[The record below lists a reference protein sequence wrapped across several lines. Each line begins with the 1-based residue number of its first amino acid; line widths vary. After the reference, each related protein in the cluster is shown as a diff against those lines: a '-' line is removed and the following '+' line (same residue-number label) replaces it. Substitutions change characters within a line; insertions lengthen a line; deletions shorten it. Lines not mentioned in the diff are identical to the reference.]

1 MSKVRKTLAKYDLG
15 HQYGKKMGLPD
26 PSGDLFYGSDRALSP
41 TEAAEKAAKDAAE
54 ATGSEQASAAATEAA
69 SVPIAISDD
78 TLAARDAQ
86 KKRQLAAAGLSG
98 NILTGS
104 QGLSAPA
111 STSMK
116 SLLGADPNGR

>member
-41 TEAAEKAAKDAAE
+41 TEAAEKAAKDAA
-54 ATGSEQASAAATEAA
+54 GAA
-69 SVPIAISDD
+69 SSVTPESVPVAVSDD

-111 STSMK
+111 TTSMK
-116 SLLGADPNGR
+116 SLLGS

>member
-1 MSKVRKTLAKYDLG
+1 MSKVRKIVAKYDLG

-26 PSGDLFYGSDRALSP
+26 PSGDLFYGKDRALSP
-41 TEAAEKAAKDAAE
+41 TEAAEKAAKDAASE
-54 ATGSEQASAAATEAA
+54 AGSVTPE
-69 SVPIAISDD
+69 SVPVAVSDD

-116 SLLGADPNGR
+116 SLLGS

>member
-1 MSKVRKTLAKYDLG
+1 MSKKIRKTVAKYDLG

-41 TEAAEKAAKDAAE
+41 TEAAEKAAKDAAKAAGSAETPE
-54 ATGSEQASAAATEAA
+54 A
-69 SVPIAISDD
+69 VPVAISDD
-78 TLAARDAQ
+78 TLAAREAQ

-98 NILTGS
+98 TILTGS

-116 SLLGADPNGR
+116 SLLGS

>member
-15 HQYGKKMGLPD
+15 HQFGKKMGLPD

-41 TEAAEKAAKDAAE
+41 TEAAEKAAKDAAKQ
-54 ATGSEQASAAATEAA
+54 AGSVTPDA
-69 SVPIAISDD
+69 VPVAISDD
-78 TLAARDAQ
+78 TMAAREAQ
-86 KKRQLAAAGLSG
+86 RKRQLAAAGLSG

-116 SLLGADPNGR
+116 SLLGS

>member
-1 MSKVRKTLAKYDLG
+1 MSKKIRKTVAKFDLG

-41 TEAAEKAAKDAAE
+41 TEAAEKAAKDAAK
-54 ATGSEQASAAATEAA
+54 AAGSAETTADAA
-69 SVPIAISDD
+69 VPVAISDD

-98 NILTGS
+98 TVLTGA

-116 SLLGADPNGR
+116 SLLGS

>member
-1 MSKVRKTLAKYDLG
+1 MSKKIKKTWAKFDLG
-15 HQYGKKMGLPD
+15 HQFAKQMGLPD
-26 PSGDLFYGSDRALSP
+26 PAGDTLYGSDRALSP
-41 TEAAEKAAKDAAE
+41 TEKAEKAAKDAEKA
-54 ATGSEQASAAATEAA
+54 AGSVVSE
-69 SVPIAISDD
+69 SVPVAISDE
-78 TLAARDAQ
+78 TLAAREAQ

-116 SLLGADPNGR
+116 SLLGS

>member
-1 MSKVRKTLAKYDLG
+1 MSKVRKIVAKYDLG
-15 HQYGKKMGLPD
+15 HQYGKQLGLPD

-41 TEAAEKAAKDAAE
+41 TEKAEKAAKDAAN
-54 ATGSEQASAAATEAA
+54 AAGAETTE
-69 SVPIAISDD
+69 SVPIAVSDD

-98 NILTGS
+98 TVLTGA
-104 QGLSAPA
+104 QGLSSPA

-116 SLLGADPNGR
+116 SLLGS

>member
-41 TEAAEKAAKDAAE
+41 TEAAQKAAKDAA
-54 ATGSEQASAAATEAA
+54 SAAGTVTADA
-69 SVPIAISDD
+69 VPVAVSED

-116 SLLGADPNGR
+116 SLLGS

>member
-15 HQYGKKMGLPD
+15 HQYGKQMGLPD

-41 TEAAEKAAKDAAE
+41 TEKAEKAAKDAA
-54 ATGSEQASAAATEAA
+54 AAAGAA
-69 SVPIAISDD
+69 DAANNAAVPVAVSDD
-78 TLAARDAQ
+78 TLAAREAQ

-98 NILTGS
+98 TVLTGA

-116 SLLGADPNGR
+116 SLLGS

>member
-1 MSKVRKTLAKYDLG
+1 MSKVRKIAAKFDLG
-15 HQYGKKMGLPD
+15 HQFGKKFGLPD
-26 PSGDLFYGSDRALSP
+26 PVGDTLYGSDRALSP

-54 ATGSEQASAAATEAA
+54 AAGTQTSEA
-69 SVPIAISDD
+69 VPIAVSDD

-98 NILTGS
+98 TILTGS
-104 QGLSAPA
+104 QGLAAPA

-116 SLLGADPNGR
+116 SLLGS